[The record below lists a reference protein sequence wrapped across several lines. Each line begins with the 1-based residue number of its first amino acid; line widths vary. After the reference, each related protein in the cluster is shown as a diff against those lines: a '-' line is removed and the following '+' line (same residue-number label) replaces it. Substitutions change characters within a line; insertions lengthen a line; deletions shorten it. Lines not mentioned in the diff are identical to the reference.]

1 MSNRNNGMKN
11 KYNPVSGEFDLVNS
25 LPDISYVH
33 TQAIP
38 ETLWIVNHN
47 LNTKCSV
54 QVVDEDKNE
63 IIAQI
68 DWINNNTVNIT
79 FNIPVSGYVYCN

>member
-1 MSNRNNGMKN
+1 MTNRPNTIKN
-11 KYNPVSGEFDLVNS
+11 KYNPISGEFDLINS
-25 LPDISYVH
+25 LQDISYVH
-33 TQAIP
+33 TQSVP

-68 DWINNNTVNIT
+68 DWIDNNTVNIT
-79 FNIPVSGYVYCN
+79 LNIPFTGYVYCN

>member
-1 MSNRNNGMKN
+1 MKN

-25 LPDISYVH
+25 LQDISYTH
-33 TQAIP
+33 TQSVPA
-38 ETLWIVNHN
+38 TTWVVNHN

-68 DWINNNTVNIT
+68 DWIDNNTVNIT
-79 FNIPVSGYVYCN
+79 LNIPFTGYVYCN

>member
-1 MSNRNNGMKN
+1 MKN

-25 LPDISYVH
+25 LQDISYVH
-33 TQAIP
+33 TQFVTVTTWVVI
-38 ETLWIVNHN
+38 HN
-47 LNTKCSV
+47 LNTKCAV

-68 DWINNNTVNIT
+68 DWIDNNTVNIT
-79 FNIPVSGYVYCN
+79 LNIPFTGYVYCN

>member
-1 MSNRNNGMKN
+1 MKN

-25 LPDISYVH
+25 LQDISYVH
-33 TQAIP
+33 TQSVP
-38 ETLWIVNHN
+38 ETTWVVMHN

-68 DWINNNTVNIT
+68 DWVNNNTVTIT